1 MPSNHLILCLP
12 LLLPSIFPSIRVFST
27 ESALCIRW
35 PKYWSFSFSIGP
47 SNEHSGLISFRIA
60 WFDLLAVQGTLK
72 SLLQHHSSKAPIIWC
87 SAFFMVQLSHVLYSF
102 PSINNLLA
110 SLLFIFV
117 VIPTKSPVH
126 PTPNLV
132 LQGHVESPS
141 SRVLPVSQALYM
153 FLVEYHAGRHPS
165 TDMTQPP
172 PSQVPGGKNL
182 DLPYLEASWL
192 SLSLCCSVCCPQGA
206 PNKDENTKGRK
217 QMERK
222 GESFSSGRWDKC
234 LFVKIGIKLK

>member
-1 MPSNHLILCLP
+1 
-12 LLLPSIFPSIRVFST
+12 
-27 ESALCIRW
+27 
-35 PKYWSFSFSIGP
+35 
-47 SNEHSGLISFRIA
+47 
-60 WFDLLAVQGTLK
+60 
-72 SLLQHHSSKAPIIWC
+72 
-87 SAFFMVQLSHVLYSF
+87 MVQLSHVLYSF
-102 PSINNLLA
+102 PSINTLLA

-192 SLSLCCSVCCPQGA
+192 SLSLSVALSAA
-206 PNKDENTKGRK
+206 PKELPIKMKTPKEGSRWR
-217 QMERK
+217 ER
-222 GESFSSGRWDKC
+222 ERASHLED
-234 LFVKIGIKLK
+234 GISASLSRLA